1 MELNGRIAWVTG
13 ASSGIGRA
21 VAVALAQAGA
31 TLILSGRRAEA
42 LEETAA
48 AVKAA
53 ASVEGAG
60 ESLILPFDTTDLA
73 GLPGVVEQAAAWRGG
88 LDILFNN
95 AGISQRSLAVD
106 TDTSVYDRVIATDLM
121 APIHL
126 TQHCLPYLTTRRE
139 GREGGAM
146 VVAISSV
153 AGRAGVP
160 LRTAY
165 CAAKHGIVGYMDAL
179 RAETEAAYG
188 LRVLNVLPG
197 SIATDV
203 ARNALTAGGD
213 KQGHSDPQIDNGI
226 PADECAAAIIAAM
239 QADQRELI
247 FAQGIEAD
255 LARLRHDDPETLFGL
270 TAKLGARIAGVEG

>member
-1 MELNGRIAWVTG
+1 MELHGRIAWVTG

-21 VAVALAQAGA
+21 LAVALAAEGVA
-31 TLILSGRRAEA
+31 LILSGRRAEA
-42 LEETAA
+42 LEDTGTAVRA
-48 AVKAA
+48 A
-53 ASVEGAG
+53 GGG

-73 GLPGVVEQAAAWRGG
+73 ALPAVVAKAAEWRGG
-88 LDILFNN
+88 IDLLVNN

-106 TDTSVYDRVIATDLM
+106 TATSVYDAVIATDLI

-126 TQHCLPYLTTRRE
+126 TQHCLPHLTAKRE
-139 GREGGAM
+139 GRVGAM
-146 VVAISSV
+146 LVAISSV

-165 CAAKHGIVGYMDAL
+165 CAAKHGIIGYMDAL
-179 RAETEAAYG
+179 RAEAEIAHG

-203 ARNALTAGGD
+203 ARNALTAGGE

-226 PADECAAAIIAAM
+226 PAEDCAAAIIAAM
-239 QADQRELI
+239 KADQKELV

-255 LARLRHDDPETLFGL
+255 IARLRMSDPDTLFDL

>member
-1 MELNGRIAWVTG
+1 MDLNGRIAWVTG
-13 ASSGIGRA
+13 ASSGIGKA
-21 VAVALAQAGA
+21 LAVALAAEGA
-31 TLILSGRRAEA
+31 SLILSGRRADA
-42 LEETAA
+42 LEDTAN
-48 AVKAA
+48 AVRDA
-53 ASVEGAG
+53 GGG

-73 GLPGVVEQAAAWRGG
+73 ALPAVVAKAAGWRGG
-88 LDILFNN
+88 IDVLVNN

-106 TDTSVYDRVIATDLM
+106 TETGVYDKVIATDLM

-126 TQHCLPYLTTRRE
+126 TQHCLPHLTAQRE
-139 GREGGAM
+139 GGAGAM

-165 CAAKHGIVGYMDAL
+165 CAAKHGIIGYMDAL
-179 RAETEAAYG
+179 RAEAEIAHG

-226 PADECAAAIIAAM
+226 PAEECAAAIVAAM
-239 QADQRELI
+239 KADQRELI
-247 FAQGIEAD
+247 FAQGVEAEI
-255 LARLRHDDPETLFGL
+255 ARLRHDDPETLFGM

>member
-1 MELNGRIAWVTG
+1 MELNGRIAWITG

-21 VAVALAQAGA
+21 LALALAGEGA
-31 TLILSGRRAEA
+31 VLILSGRRADA
-42 LEETAA
+42 LEDTAS
-48 AVKAA
+48 AVREA
-53 ASVEGAG
+53 GGG

-73 GLPGVVEQAAAWRGG
+73 GLPAVVAKAAAWRGG
-88 LDILFNN
+88 IDVLINN

-106 TDTSVYDRVIATDLM
+106 TETSVYDKVIATDLM

-126 TQHCLPYLTTRRE
+126 TQHCLPQLTAKRGAGE
-139 GREGGAM
+139 GAM

-179 RAETEAAYG
+179 RAETEVAHG
-188 LRVLNVLPG
+188 LKVLNVLPG

-203 ARNALTAGGD
+203 ARNALTAGGE

-226 PADECAAAIIAAM
+226 PASECAAAIVAAM
-239 QADQRELI
+239 KADQRELI
-247 FAQGIEAD
+247 FAQGVEAEI
-255 LARLRHDDPETLFGL
+255 ARLRHDDPETLFGM

>member
-21 VAVALAQAGA
+21 VAVALAQEGA
-31 TLILSGRRAEA
+31 ALILSGRRAEA
-42 LEETAA
+42 LADTAA
-48 AVKAA
+48 AVRAA
-53 ASVEGAG
+53 GGG
-60 ESLILPFDTTDLA
+60 ESLILTFDTTDLPA
-73 GLPGVVEQAAAWRGG
+73 LPAVVAQAAAWRGG
-88 LDILFNN
+88 IDILVNN

-106 TDTSVYDRVIATDLM
+106 TATSVYDAVIATDLM

-126 TQHCLPYLTTRRE
+126 TQHCLPHLTAKRDD
-139 GREGGAM
+139 GAGAM

-165 CAAKHGIVGYMDAL
+165 CAAKHGIIGYMDAL
-179 RAETEAAYG
+179 RAETEIAHG

-226 PADECAAAIIAAM
+226 PPEDCAAAIIAAM
-239 QADQRELI
+239 KADQRELV
-247 FAQGIEAD
+247 FAQGVEAD
-255 LARLRHDDPETLFGL
+255 IARLRMADPETLFDL

>member
-1 MELNGRIAWVTG
+1 MELSGRIAWVTG

-21 VAVALAQAGA
+21 VAVALAQEGA
-31 TLILSGRRAEA
+31 VLILSGRRAEA
-42 LEETAA
+42 LADTAA
-48 AVKAA
+48 AVRAA
-53 ASVEGAG
+53 GGG
-60 ESLILPFDTTDLA
+60 ESLILPFDTTDLPA
-73 GLPGVVEQAAAWRGG
+73 LPGVVAQAAAWRGG
-88 LDILFNN
+88 IDILVNN

-106 TDTSVYDRVIATDLM
+106 TATSVYDAVIATDLM

-126 TQHCLPYLTTRRE
+126 TQYCLPHLTAKRD
-139 GREGGAM
+139 GNAGAM

-165 CAAKHGIVGYMDAL
+165 CAAKHGIIGYMDAL
-179 RAETEAAYG
+179 RAEAEIAHG
-188 LRVLNVLPG
+188 LKVLNVLPG

-203 ARNALTAGGD
+203 ARNALTADGD

-226 PADECAAAIIAAM
+226 PPEDCAAAIIAAM
-239 QADQRELI
+239 KADQRELV

-255 LARLRHDDPETLFGL
+255 IARLRMADPEMLFDL
-270 TAKLGARIAGVEG
+270 TAKLGARMAGVEG

>member
-1 MELNGRIAWVTG
+1 MDLNGRIAWITG

-21 VAVALAQAGA
+21 LAEALAGEGA
-31 TLILSGRRAEA
+31 SLILSGRRADA
-42 LEETAA
+42 LEDTAA
-48 AVKAA
+48 AVREA
-53 ASVEGAG
+53 GGG

-73 GLPGVVEQAAAWRGG
+73 ALSAVVAKAAQWRGSIDV
-88 LDILFNN
+88 LVNN

-106 TDTSVYDRVIATDLM
+106 TETGVYDKVIATDLM

-126 TQHCLPYLTTRRE
+126 TQHCLPHLTAKRGE
-139 GREGGAM
+139 GAGGGEGAM

-165 CAAKHGIVGYMDAL
+165 CAAKHGIIGYMDAL
-179 RAETEAAYG
+179 RAETEVAHG
-188 LRVLNVLPG
+188 LKVLNVLPG

-226 PADECAAAIIAAM
+226 PASDCAAAIVAAM
-239 QADQRELI
+239 KADQRELI
-247 FAQGIEAD
+247 FAQGVEAEI
-255 LARLRHDDPETLFGL
+255 ARLRHDDPETLFGM

>member
-31 TLILSGRRAEA
+31 QLILSGRRAEA

-48 AVKAA
+48 AIAA
-53 ASVEGAG
+53 VGG
-60 ESLILPFDTTDLA
+60 GDTLILPFDTTDLVS
-73 GLPGVVEQAAAWRGG
+73 LPGVVEAAAAWRGG
-88 LDILFNN
+88 IDILFNN

-106 TDTSVYDRVIATDLM
+106 TDVSVYDAVIATDLM

-126 TQHCLPYLTTRRE
+126 TQHCLPHLITKRE
-139 GREGGAM
+139 GRDGAM

-153 AGRAGVP
+153 AGRAGVA

-165 CAAKHGIVGYMDAL
+165 CAAKHGIIGYMDAL
-179 RAETEAAYG
+179 RAETEVVHG

-203 ARNALTAGGD
+203 ARNALTSHGD
-213 KQGHSDPQIDNGI
+213 KQGHSDPQIDGGMA
-226 PADECAAAIIAAM
+226 PDLCAARIVEAM
-239 QADQRELI
+239 RADVRELI
-247 FAQGIEAD
+247 VAEGVEAEI
-255 LARLRHDDPETLFGL
+255 ARLRHDDPDALFGML
-270 TAKLGARIAGVEG
+270 SQFGARIAGTDA